1 MAYSKKLFEEIRQ
14 SIQEA
19 ADLVNEGEINAFEV
33 GRELA
38 YTKNCVEQAK
48 EKITEAEKKEFAKYE
63 KSELQAMKIQIAG
76 GGMTWKFDHIPEWVA
91 KKAELTEIEEKAK
104 SAFNAALKNTS
115 SFDNETGA
123 EILPAVGTP
132 KKQSVSYK

>member
-1 MAYSKKLFEEIRQ
+1 MAFSKKLFEEIRQ

-19 ADLVNEGEINAFEV
+19 ADLVNEGEVNAFDV

-48 EKITEAEKKEFAKYE
+48 EKITDAEKKEFEKYLPYELKAK
-63 KSELQAMKIQIAG
+63 KIQLAG
-76 GGMTWKFDHIPEWVA
+76 GGMTWDYKHIPEWVA
-91 KKAELTEIEEKAK
+91 KKAELTEIEERAK

-132 KKQSVSYK
+132 KKQSVSYR